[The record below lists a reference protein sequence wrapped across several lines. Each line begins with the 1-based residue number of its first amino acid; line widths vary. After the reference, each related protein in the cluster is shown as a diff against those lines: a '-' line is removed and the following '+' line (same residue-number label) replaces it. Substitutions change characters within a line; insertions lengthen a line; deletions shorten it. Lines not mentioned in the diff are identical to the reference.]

1 MRNRNCTKSPFLI
14 NIDGLIIL
22 FFRWSIYKNPS
33 FLLAGIADSHIFRNG
48 FMHFF
53 ILVIIVPLEFI
64 DFLENLKE
72 DFSRTGLVVL
82 ALVDKDFLEF
92 AFYAFYYLLGVVCWH
107 YLVVLAVEED
117 YRNV

>member
-14 NIDGLIIL
+14 NIDGLVIL
-22 FFRWSIYKNPS
+22 FFRWSINKNPS

-53 ILVIIVPLEFI
+53 ILVIIVPLKFVN
-64 DFLENLKE
+64 FLENLKE
-72 DFSRTGLVVL
+72 DLSRTGLVVL

-92 AFYAFYYLLGVVCWH
+92 AFYAFYYLLGVVCGH
-107 YLVVLAVEED
+107 YLVVLTVEED

>member
-1 MRNRNCTKSPFLI
+1 
-14 NIDGLIIL
+14 
-22 FFRWSIYKNPS
+22 
-33 FLLAGIADSHIFRNG
+33 
-48 FMHFF
+48 MHFF

-92 AFYAFYYLLGVVCWH
+92 AFYTFYYLLGVVRWH
-107 YLVVLAVEED
+107 YLVVLAVKED
-117 YRNV
+117 YRNVQVYITAEIYSERVVLISNSLS